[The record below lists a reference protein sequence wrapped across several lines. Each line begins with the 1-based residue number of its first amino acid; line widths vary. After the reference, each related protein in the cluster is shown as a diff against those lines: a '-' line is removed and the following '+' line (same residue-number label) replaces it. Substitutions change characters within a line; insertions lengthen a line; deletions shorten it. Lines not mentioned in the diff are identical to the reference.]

1 MSLKISLV
9 DVERTQIILA
19 VTLLLL
25 KFQYSTISE
34 NDIDS
39 LQRQYEELLAKI
51 RPNAVGLVDAFD
63 LRDEVGLFVHMW
75 SSSAIKST
83 ESN

>member
-1 MSLKISLV
+1 MYA
-9 DVERTQIILA
+9 IIFLIIGA
-19 VTLLLL
+19 IFLPITLFLL

-63 LRDEVGLFVHMW
+63 LRDEVCLLVHNMW
-75 SSSAIKST
+75 SFSDIKCH
-83 ESN
+83 